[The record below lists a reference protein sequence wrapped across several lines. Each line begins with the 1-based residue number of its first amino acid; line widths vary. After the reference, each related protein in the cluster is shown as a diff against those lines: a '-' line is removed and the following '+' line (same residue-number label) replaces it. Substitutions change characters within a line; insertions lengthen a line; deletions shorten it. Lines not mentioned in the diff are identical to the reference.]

1 MKRITTTKQINEV
14 LSNNLLQVTKA
25 EIYYKTSHKTDVIT
39 DFFLEDMQFFCESG
53 CFMDRVGWR
62 YEKDCT
68 TGGYVIET
76 GRKDGDSD
84 CIIIAHLY
92 VNENTDT
99 EEIERTLTIDEM
111 EE

>member
-1 MKRITTTKQINEV
+1 MKRITTTKQLNEV

-39 DFFLEDMQFFCESG
+39 DSFLESMQFFCESG
-53 CFMDRVGWR
+53 CFMDRVRWH

-68 TGGYVIET
+68 AGGYVIET

-84 CIIIAHLY
+84 CIIIVHLCA
-92 VNENTDT
+92 NENADT
-99 EEIERTLTIDEM
+99 EEIEKILKI
-111 EE
+111 EEE